1 VTAPIPRPTDFRAGS
16 PAPWS
21 GLDPTDRVVDLART
35 RAALSTHVAEPVLTG
50 VPDDRPSAV
59 LVPLFEEEGELRIIF
74 TLRNANLR
82 SHAGQVSFPGGR
94 LDPGEDPVAAA
105 LREANEETALD
116 PAAVEVI
123 GELSH
128 LRTIVS
134 NSFIVPIVGVI
145 DGRPALTP
153 NPAEVDRIFDIST
166 AELLGDGVY
175 REERWGVG
183 DVDRAVS
190 FFEVGG
196 ETVWGATGTMT
207 RNLLMLALG
216 LS

>member
-21 GLDPTDRVVDLART
+21 GLDAKDRVVDLARV
-35 RAALSTHVAEPVLTG
+35 RGVMATHVATPALSS

-74 TLRNANLR
+74 TLRNAHLR

-94 LDPGEDPVAAA
+94 LEPGEDAVTAA

-116 PAAVEVI
+116 PASVEII
-123 GELSH
+123 GELDH
-128 LRTIVS
+128 LRTVVS

-153 NPAEVDRIFDIST
+153 NPDEVDRIFDIST
-166 AELLGDGVY
+166 SELLGDGVY

-183 DVDRAVS
+183 DMDRAVS

-207 RNLLMLALG
+207 RNLLMAALD